1 VSDFV
6 LDASVTLA
14 WLVDRPVAPYAARV
28 RQALANGARAMVPT
42 LWRVE
47 VPNGLVVAE
56 RRGILSPSDTTLAVQ
71 KLELL
76 LRQSIDSAAESV
88 SLRRVLSSARQY
100 RLTAYDACYLD
111 LAHEQRLP
119 LATLDRRLREAAL
132 LAGVGL
138 LP

>member
-6 LDASVTLA
+6 LDASVALS
-14 WLVDRPVAPYAARV
+14 WFVDRPVAPYAARV
-28 RQALANGARAMVPT
+28 RQALVNGSRATVPP

-56 RRGILSPSDTTLAVQ
+56 RRRILSPSDTTLAVQ

-76 LRQSIDSAAESV
+76 LSQSIDSAVETV
-88 SLRRVLSSARQY
+88 SLTRVLSSSRQY

-111 LAHEQRLP
+111 LAREQRLP

-132 LAGVGL
+132 LAGVTL
-138 LP
+138 LS

>member
-1 VSDFV
+1 MSQFV
-6 LDASVTLA
+6 LDASIALA
-14 WLVDRPVAPYAARV
+14 WFVDHPVAPYAARI
-28 RQALANGARAMVPT
+28 RQALANGDRATVPA

-56 RRGILSPSDTTLAVQ
+56 RRGILSAADATLAVE

-76 LRQSIDSAAESV
+76 LSQSIDSVQEPV
-88 SLRRVLSSARQY
+88 SLGRVLSSARQY

-111 LAHEQRLP
+111 LSREQRLP

-132 LAGVGL
+132 QAGVTL
-138 LP
+138 FS